1 MISKSGTKQTIAGK
15 YDLATN
21 YKQNMERMF
30 GSTGIKISNYNVFH
44 KDIKIDPKT
53 DFVQE

>member
-1 MISKSGTKQTIAGK
+1 VISKSGTKQTIAGK